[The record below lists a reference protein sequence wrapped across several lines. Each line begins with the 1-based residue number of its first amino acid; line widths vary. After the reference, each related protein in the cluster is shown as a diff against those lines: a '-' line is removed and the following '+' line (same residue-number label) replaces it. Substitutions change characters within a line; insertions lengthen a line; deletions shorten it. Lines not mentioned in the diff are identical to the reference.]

1 MILNYVDRSAII
13 GKENPLAILFD
24 IYVKQFTG
32 KETAPY
38 GDDVSSVRITL
49 LNEEEKQNVYQLLK
63 LLLLIIIFTQAS
75 KNFLDLPFNN
85 R

>member
-38 GDDVSSVRITL
+38 GDDVSSVSL
-49 LNEEEKQNVYQLLK
+49 C
-63 LLLLIIIFTQAS
+63 
-75 KNFLDLPFNN
+75 
-85 R
+85 

>member
-38 GDDVSSVRITL
+38 GDDVSSVSLCWMKRKSKTL
-49 LNEEEKQNVYQLLK
+49 INC
-63 LLLLIIIFTQAS
+63 
-75 KNFLDLPFNN
+75 
-85 R
+85 